1 MPKRRNTSTARAV
14 NRKLVLVIDDERAER
29 ELYGG
34 LLWYNGFDVAYAET
48 GEDGLRM
55 AAERAP
61 DLVLLDMMLPGI
73 DGLGVCET
81 LKSDLR
87 TNAVPVLALSG
98 RREGELGPAA
108 LRLGCETYLEKPIS
122 PLAVLHEIE
131 RLIGRPPP
139 PGDFDDRAA

>member
-1 MPKRRNTSTARAV
+1 MT
-14 NRKLVLVIDDERAER
+14 RKLVLVIDDERAER

-55 AAERAP
+55 ATEQPP

-81 LKSDLR
+81 LKSDDR
-87 TNAVPVLALSG
+87 TNTVPVLALSG

-108 LRLGCETYLEKPIS
+108 RRLGCETYLEKPIS
-122 PLAVLHEIE
+122 PLEVLHEVE

-139 PGDFDDRAA
+139 PGDLGE

>member
-1 MPKRRNTSTARAV
+1 MRQSPKSPRRV

-55 AAERAP
+55 AAQQHP

-81 LKSDLR
+81 LKADPQ

-108 LRLGCETYLEKPIS
+108 RRLGCETYLEKPIS
-122 PLAVLHEIE
+122 PLAVLHEVE